1 MKKSFKKFIVFT
13 MVCMLALTPM
23 TAFAADG
30 DITTA
35 PAEGSA
41 SGSGEIEGIV
51 DKDVFCVS
59 LPTIAEDSDI
69 FNFILD
75 PQQLIAETDAA
86 AFDVGTTFEEGA
98 SLFFKSVVSGNTIS
112 ANSTDD
118 YASQSSS
125 LIIRNKSTFDVDV
138 DVEAELKDLS
148 DEAGTYTIVPKD
160 AEDYTDDTNTSMYL
174 AVKLGDSTTAITAEG
189 ATASATV
196 SKVDEEDYEVVY
208 TEEDGY
214 KFELKDD
221 VTEFP
226 ATSISLAGSCNTN
239 AEVDW
244 EAAKTAA
251 PSVDLTWSVDK
262 HSDGPT
268 VSITPAGV
276 VTISGLTAEA
286 NTNVSM
292 MTTRGTNAN
301 TTAVALDPKNI
312 SWNVDNWTEADGGTL
327 VGTLGANY
335 PVYYAGDTMIFS
347 VGLTDGTT
355 ITGTVTFPAN

>member
-1 MKKSFKKFIVFT
+1 MKKSIKKFIVFT

-23 TAFAADG
+23 TVFAADT
-30 DITTA
+30 DVTLA

-59 LPTIAEDSDI
+59 LPTIAENSDI

-75 PQQLIAETDAA
+75 PQQLIAETEGA
-86 AFDVGTTFEEGA
+86 AFDGGTTFEEGA
-98 SLFFKSVVSGNTIS
+98 SLFFESVVSGNSIS
-112 ANSTDD
+112 ANSTKD

-125 LIIRNKSTFDVDV
+125 LIIKNKSTFDVDV

-160 AEDYTDDTNTSMYL
+160 TEDYTDDTTTSMYL
-174 AVKLGDSTTAITAEG
+174 AVKLGNSATAITADG
-189 ATASATV
+189 ATASATIA
-196 SKVDEEDYEVVY
+196 KVADDSYEVVY
-208 TEEDGY
+208 TDEDGY
-214 KFELKDD
+214 TYELKED

-239 AEVDW
+239 ADVDW

-268 VSITPAGV
+268 VDVSTAGI

-286 NTNVSM
+286 NIDTEKITTFGTVKTNVE
-292 MTTRGTNAN
+292 GINA
-301 TTAVALDPKNI
+301 TAVTWDDA
-312 SWNVDNWTEADGGTL
+312 NWTIENGGTL
-327 VGTLGANY
+327 IMNLGQTY
-335 PVYYAGDTMIFS
+335 VDYYAGETMTIKI
-347 VGLTDGTT
+347 GLTDGTT
-355 ITGTVTFPAN
+355 ISDSVTFPAQ